1 MVQGRVGMGCGTEG
15 GGATLSA
22 IVPGCGTD
30 RMPLWLAALIAA
42 PCEACGV
49 GDNHA
54 VSWQCISGR
63 AFYTNASLETEMIE
77 PLGVRLRGGHTL
89 AVSWMPGATGY
100 TVEVFRQFDYQ
111 A

>member
-1 MVQGRVGMGCGTEG
+1 MCYDTTDGGCT
-15 GGATLSA
+15 TLST
-22 IVPGCGTD
+22 IVPEYGTN
-30 RMPLWLAALIAA
+30 RVPVWLAALIAA
-42 PCEACGV
+42 PCEACG
-49 GDNHA
+49 GGENHA

-63 AFYTNASLETEMIE
+63 AFYTNAGLETEMIE

-89 AVSWMPGATGY
+89 AVSWMPGETGY